1 MWPPRRHRARPPPPC
16 TASAHTDV
24 QSSDERIRVSRAPL
38 VVPFVDLRSISD
50 ISVAKMKPILSSKE
64 LVIPEGVEVTVK
76 SRRFTVT
83 GPRGKLSKDLSHI
96 AADMYLVED
105 AEAGTKKLRVEIHFS
120 SRKGLS
126 SLRTI
131 ISHVSNM
138 ITGVTL
144 GYKCVSA
151 CIPCS
156 IPFLAAGQ
164 SQHRASGLT

>member
-1 MWPPRRHRARPPPPC
+1 
-16 TASAHTDV
+16 
-24 QSSDERIRVSRAPL
+24 
-38 VVPFVDLRSISD
+38 
-50 ISVAKMKPILSSKE
+50 MKPILSFKE
-64 LVIPEGVEVTVK
+64 LTIPEGVEVVVK

-96 AADMYLVED
+96 AADMFLVDD

-126 SLRTI
+126 SLRTV

-151 CIPCS
+151 CTPC
-156 IPFLAAGQ
+156 FLLLCSPKKELVA
-164 SQHRASGLT
+164 